1 MAVVAAFGCSGTPL
15 PSNGGGGGGGGADA
29 GGGAGGASGR
39 GGGAGGTAAGG
50 RGGAGGACPLPYQFC
65 TSTSGGYCSDAAPA
79 AMCVGGQ
86 WSCPPGSPSPV
97 PCPCFGPPQPG
108 CVCTASGVQCS
119 TGGNGGRGGAGGL
132 GGGGGTGG
140 TAAGGHGG
148 AGGAPACA
156 DVTTL
161 ADCDARSDCHAVFED
176 PHNCACAALGCC
188 TRFARCAP
196 FGRAHCKPGAT
207 LCNDPRPYCETPY
220 QVSYVDT
227 CYEGCVRGGTCE
239 PDPGG

>member
-1 MAVVAAFGCSGTPL
+1 MPGRISKASLPTWCCWMWRGEASRTAMSGMGRVQECAARGSSGVTLLRGCGTSLAADGRMNLRRVRLVCAAAMAAVAALGCSGTPL
-15 PSNGGGGGGGGADA
+15 PSNGGGG
-29 GGGAGGASGR
+29 S
-39 GGGAGGTAAGG
+39 GGAGGTAAGG
-50 RGGAGGACPLPYQFC
+50 R
-65 TSTSGGYCSDAAPA
+65 
-79 AMCVGGQ
+79 
-86 WSCPPGSPSPV
+86 
-97 PCPCFGPPQPG
+97 
-108 CVCTASGVQCS
+108 
-119 TGGNGGRGGAGGL
+119 
-132 GGGGGTGG
+132 
-140 TAAGGHGG
+140 GG

-176 PHNCACAALGCC
+176 PHDCACAALGCC